1 MEKLRFQCRVEKR
14 IKDHIVFED
23 ELPLGDDTA
32 FVQCMSCGVMGVMQK
47 SDAK

>member
-32 FVQCMSCGVMGVMQK
+32 LVQCMSCGVMGVMQK

>member
-23 ELPLGDDTA
+23 ELPLGDEVV
-32 FVQCMSCGVMGVMQK
+32 FVQCSSCGVMGVMEK
-47 SDAK
+47 ADAK